1 MAFVQQT
8 LLIIIILAAVLEE
21 HMFFGLVVRM
31 AKSKFYAVAK
41 GRKTGIYG
49 TWAECQSQVHGFPGA
64 VFKSFTLR
72 DDAQRF
78 LRANGFSSATTST
91 SSSATSKVSRGDSR
105 YVVEHQ
111 GRKRARRMADG
122 GAKRPATSE
131 TYNPFSSSR
140 DVNAQ
145 LEIKVFFD
153 GGSRGNPGLSGAGAE
168 VTIVDNSN
176 RASDKQGDRRFSI
189 REFCGE
195 KQTNNFAEYT
205 GLVAGLKKA
214 RDIINGVNKET
225 SAADASRLPI
235 FNLKICGDSN
245 LIIQQQNGSWQ
256 CKNANI
262 LPLYKKAATMVSDLR
277 KLDPR
282 STVTFEHVYREQNK
296 VADSLANEAMDARKS
311 WTTSTDDSKNAD
323 PIKEA
328 AVPLK
333 KKATSKGAGELDY
346 SDDDDRSHS
355 SV

>member
-1 MAFVQQT
+1 M
-8 LLIIIILAAVLEE
+8 L
-21 HMFFGLVVRM
+21 FGSAIRM

-41 GRKTGIYG
+41 GRRTGIFG
-49 TWAECQSQVHGFPGA
+49 TWADCQAQVNGFRGA

-72 DDAQRF
+72 GDAVKF
-78 LRANGFSSATTST
+78 LEANSLSSATTA
-91 SSSATSKVSRGDSR
+91 SSAMPKASRGDSR
-105 YVVEHQ
+105 DVVERQ
-111 GRKRARRMADG
+111 ASKRARRMTD
-122 GAKRPATSE
+122 GAKGATILE
-131 TYNPFSSSR
+131 TSRLDNPFSSSR
-140 DVNAQ
+140 NTNVQ
-145 LEIKVFFD
+145 LEITIFFD

-168 VTIVDNSN
+168 VTI
-176 RASDKQGDRRFSI
+176 SDGQGSRRFSI
-189 REFCGE
+189 REFCGD

-214 RDIINGVNKET
+214 RDIIIGLNKET
-225 SAADASRLPI
+225 SVTDASLASRLPI
-235 FNLKICGDSN
+235 FNLRIRGDSK

-262 LPLYKKAATMVSDLR
+262 LPLYRKAALLVADLR

-296 VADSLANEAMDARKS
+296 VADNLANEAMDARRS
-311 WTTSTDDSKNAD
+311 WTTFTEDGENIDSV
-323 PIKEA
+323 KEA

-333 KKATSKGAGELDY
+333 KKATSKGVGELDY